1 MEKCLV
7 GGKVNY
13 VLDELL
19 STERTYVR
27 ELAEII
33 HHYILPLE
41 ALEFTSN
48 NGTANSHN
56 ILPGQS
62 NILFGNIRDLVKNF
76 FVKEGESGTFLGDS
90 RA

>member
-1 MEKCLV
+1 
-7 GGKVNY
+7 
-13 VLDELL
+13 L

-33 HHYILPLE
+33 HHYIQPLE

-48 NGTANSHN
+48 NGTTNSHNN

-62 NILFGNIRDLVKNF
+62 NILFGNIRELVKNLREKGGGDF
-76 FVKEGESGTFLGDS
+76 FNNEGEFSLLSFRFLMIKF
-90 RA
+90 